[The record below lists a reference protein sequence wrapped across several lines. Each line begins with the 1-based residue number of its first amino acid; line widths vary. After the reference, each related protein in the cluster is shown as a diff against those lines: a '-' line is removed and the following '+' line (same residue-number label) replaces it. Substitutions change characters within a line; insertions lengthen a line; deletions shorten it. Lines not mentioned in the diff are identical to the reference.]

1 MADLL
6 KHLIE
11 ALANGG
17 IDKVPVGWQ
26 TAQQIANESGKGL
39 SRTKEVLRAAVR
51 ADLVQVQSFRICTG
65 TKVYPVPHYRKKTI
79 AKSPKAH

>member
-17 IDKVPVGWQ
+17 IDKVPAGWQ
-26 TAQQIANESGKGL
+26 TAQQIASQSGKGL
-39 SRTKEVLRAAVR
+39 SRTKEVLREAVR
-51 ADLVQVQSFRICTG
+51 ADLVEARSFRIRTG
-65 TKVYPVPHYRKKTI
+65 GKVYPVPHYRKKKTPDHSG
-79 AKSPKAH
+79 A